1 MAALSSLLVGYCT
14 NVHAGTDVEHV
25 LNNLRA
31 CALPVR
37 EELRADSLGIGLWF
51 SENAAVEALRAG
63 PLQRIREQLHEMRL
77 IPYTFNGF
85 PQGDFHSAVVKHRVY
100 QPTWWEHA
108 RAEYTRNLIRL
119 IDHLLP
125 PGMNG
130 SISTLPIAWGS
141 PTPTEEQLVQSAKH
155 LVEIAIDLNRLFES
169 TGRTIVIAVE
179 PEPGC
184 ALTDTA
190 SLRRFFEDYLSAPRL
205 SESTASIVRKH
216 ITMCHD
222 ICHAAVM
229 AEDQAYELRTN
240 QEHGIRV
247 GKVQVSSA
255 IAIEWDLLTAEE
267 RSQAL
272 QQLSQFAED
281 RYLHQTM
288 VIAPDGTKQLH
299 EDLPAVLKDPTL
311 QRGQWRIHFHVPI
324 YLEGWGHLKT
334 TQHEILKWIE
344 ITKLS
349 EQHVQD
355 NAQPSGFTQWLYPHC
370 EVETYAWGVL
380 PEALK
385 APSLH
390 HGIASE
396 LKWLR
401 DSMG

>member
-1 MAALSSLLVGYCT
+1 MATLSSLLGYCT
-14 NVHAGTDVEHV
+14 NVHAGTDVDHV

-31 CALPVR
+31 CALAVR

-51 SENAAVEALRAG
+51 SESAAVEALRAG
-63 PLQRIREQLHEMRL
+63 SLQRIREQLHEMRL

-100 QPTWWEHA
+100 QPTWWENA
-108 RAEYTRNLIRL
+108 RAGYTRNLIQL

-130 SISTLPIAWGS
+130 SISTLPIAWGT
-141 PTPTEEQLVQSAKH
+141 PAPTEEQLVQSATH
-155 LVEIAIDLNRLFES
+155 LAEIAIDLNRLFES
-169 TGRTIVIAVE
+169 TGRTIVIAIE

-190 SLRRFFEDYLSAPRL
+190 SLRHFFDDYLSAPRL
-205 SESTASIVRKH
+205 PESTASIVRKH

-240 QEHGIRV
+240 HEHGIRV

-255 IAIEWDLLTAEE
+255 IAVEWDLLSAEE
-267 RSQAL
+267 RIQTL

-288 VIAPDGTKQLH
+288 VIASDGTKQLH
-299 EDLPAVLKDPTL
+299 EDLPKVLKDPTL
-311 QRGQWRIHFHVPI
+311 QHGQWRIHFHVPI
-324 YLEGWGHLKT
+324 YLDGWGHLKT

-344 ITKLS
+344 INKSSQLQAKDS
-349 EQHVQD
+349 SQP
-355 NAQPSGFTQWLYPHC
+355 NGSAQWHYPHC

-380 PEALK
+380 PEALRV
-385 APSLH
+385 PSLH

-401 DSMG
+401 DSMI

>member
-1 MAALSSLLVGYCT
+1 MATLSSLLGYCT
-14 NVHAGTDVEHV
+14 NVHAGTGVDHV
-25 LNNLRA
+25 LSNLRG

-37 EELRADSLGIGLWF
+37 EELRTDSLGIGLWF

-100 QPTWWEHA
+100 QPTWWEDA

-119 IDHLLP
+119 IDQLLP
-125 PGMNG
+125 LGMNG
-130 SISTLPIAWGS
+130 SISTLPIAWGA
-141 PTPTEEQLVQSAKH
+141 PAPTEEQFARAAAN
-155 LVEIAIDLNRLFES
+155 LVEIAIELNRLFES
-169 TGRTIVIAVE
+169 TGRTIVIAIE

-190 SLRRFFEDYLSAPRL
+190 SLRHFFDSYLSSPRL
-205 SESTASIVRKH
+205 SESTASIVRRH

-229 AEDQAYELRTN
+229 AEDQAHELRAN

-247 GKVQVSSA
+247 GKVQISSA
-255 IAIEWDLLTAEE
+255 ISVEWDSLDAEG
-267 RSQAL
+267 RSQAIH
-272 QQLSQFAED
+272 QLSQFAED

-288 VIAPDGTKQLH
+288 VIDPDGTKQLH

-324 YLEGWGHLKT
+324 YLKGWGHLQT
-334 TQHEILKWIE
+334 TQQEILKWIE
-344 ITKLS
+344 LTKSTSDPFKDTL
-349 EQHVQD
+349 
-355 NAQPSGFTQWLYPHC
+355 QWLYPHC

-390 HGIASE
+390 QGIASE

-401 DSMG
+401 DSIG